1 MKPVTDQ
8 EAKDFLIALQ
18 KDLKEDREKETS
30 QANPIYYGIQ
40 DIREE
45 VTEDGYQDRN
55 TYYDTESGNEITE
68 EEIFT
73 DYLSEDAIQEL
84 TDYLVIKKT
93 DDGYEI
99 EDMSEWTSY
108 LEDNTSIQPV
118 CIMRIPYI
126 KPDTLFL
133 TRKAAKKHLEA
144 NSHHYTKDAVTYA
157 MTAWR
162 SPQYEKLLYLLHH
175 IDFEKSQIVMR
186 DAQK

>member
-1 MKPVTDQ
+1 MKPVTNQ

-18 KDLKEDREKETS
+18 KDLIEDREKEAS

-45 VTEDGYQDRN
+45 VTENGYQNRN
-55 TYYDTESGNEITE
+55 TYYDTESGNEITK

-73 DYLSEDAIQEL
+73 DYLSEDDIREL
-84 TDYLVIKKT
+84 TDYSVIKQT
-93 DDGYEI
+93 EDGYEI
-99 EDMSEWTSY
+99 EDMSEWTSF
-108 LEDNTSIQPV
+108 LNDNTSIQPV
-118 CIMRIPYI
+118 CLMRIAYI
-126 KPDTLFL
+126 KTDTLFL
-133 TRKAAKKHLEA
+133 TRKAAKEHLKA
-144 NSHHYTKDAVTYA
+144 NSHHYTEDAITYA

-186 DAQK
+186 DDQK

>member
-1 MKPVTDQ
+1 MKPVTNQ

-73 DYLSEDAIQEL
+73 DYLSEDDIQEL
-84 TDYLVIKKT
+84 TDYCVIKQT
-93 DDGYEI
+93 EDGYKI
-99 EDMSEWTSY
+99 ADMSS
-108 LEDNTSIQPV
+108 
-118 CIMRIPYI
+118 
-126 KPDTLFL
+126 
-133 TRKAAKKHLEA
+133 
-144 NSHHYTKDAVTYA
+144 
-157 MTAWR
+157 
-162 SPQYEKLLYLLHH
+162 LH
-175 IDFEKSQIVMR
+175 Q
-186 DAQK
+186 